1 MLCAC
6 CPNLY
11 MNAIY
16 SVLLVL
22 SKTALLNQI
31 KRPLSDAGGFMIR
44 GKFDKKTS
52 PNTVVFSALDAFFGE
67 INDGDDAAAAAQL
80 KLRITE
86 TLGFGV
92 G

>member
-1 MLCAC
+1 
-6 CPNLY
+6 

-22 SKTALLNQI
+22 RKTALLNQI

-44 GKFDKKTS
+44 CKFDKKTS
-52 PNTVVFSALDAFFGE
+52 PNTVVFSALDAFFSE
-67 INDGDDAAAAAQL
+67 INDGAVDAAAQL
-80 KLRITE
+80 KIGITE